1 MGAPSIS
8 SLGDQVRCPHR
19 TSASSWLSTDLTF
32 LSLGSL
38 ALLCC
43 LDPFW
48 GTTSPSSKSST
59 GLFFLRFELAC
70 SPRSV
75 GGGGEGWRLRG
86 TCVLGTSLEVCPL
99 FLLAIRPFKSVLC
112 FRSMPSSSSSR
123 LVSIWAI
130 INLRECAAE
139 SQSRSASKSESSTS
153 LISNSPSSSK
163 RNLSISASRDECVE
177 AISFLGVAT
186 PWRKRWMGN

>member
-8 SLGDQVRCPHR
+8 SLGDQVRCPRH
-19 TSASSWLSTDLTF
+19 TLASSRLSTDLTL

-43 LDPFW
+43 LAPFW
-48 GTTSPSSKSST
+48 GPTSPSSKSST
-59 GLFFLRFELAC
+59 SLFFLRFELAC
-70 SPRSV
+70 NPRLV
-75 GGGGEGWRLRG
+75 GGEGEGGRLRG

-99 FLLAIRPFKSVLC
+99 FLLAIRPFKPVLC
-112 FRSMPSSSSSR
+112 FKSMPYSLSSR
-123 LVSIWAI
+123 LESIWAI

-139 SQSRSASKSESSTS
+139 SRSRSASESKSSTG
-153 LISNSPSSSK
+153 LVSNPPSSSK
-163 RNLSISASRDECVE
+163 RNWSISASRDKCVE